1 MQVLWMRPGHPAELA
16 GTQEGP
22 GPAGGFC
29 WIDVERSE
37 ADWEA
42 RARHWLGGAL
52 HERHLTDSLNDQHP
66 PFYDGTDDYDMLI
79 ARSLDLASG
88 SEAPATR
95 PVALYLFAGG
105 LVSIRPSGDDVFQRL
120 HQRLLSGER
129 LAPESPAALLHLLLH
144 QIVDRLLEQRE
155 AVSEL
160 LAGWQERLLTPQGE
174 FTDWHPLMQLRAR
187 MRRLELTIETQLDA
201 LTAWREQTNLTI
213 DQSLAVRFNDL
224 GEHLQ
229 RVLRHASVVQ
239 TDIDGLVQIHF
250 SATSQRTNTTLQFLT
265 VVSVIFLPLNL
276 LAGIFGMNFEFLP
289 LIHVRWGV
297 WLVFGV
303 MLGLAL
309 GLFWWSRH
317 KRWIR

>member
-16 GTQEGP
+16 GAHEEP
-22 GPAGGFC
+22 KAEPGFC

-37 ADWEA
+37 DDWEP
-42 RARHWLGGAL
+42 RARHWLGSAL

-79 ARSLDLASG
+79 AGSLDATSG
-88 SEAPATR
+88 SDTPATR

-105 LVSIRPSGDDVFQRL
+105 LVSIRPRGDDIFQHL

-129 LAPESPAALLHLLLH
+129 RAPESPAALLHLLLH
-144 QIVDRLLEQRE
+144 QIVDRLLNQRE
-155 AVSEL
+155 AITEL
-160 LAGWQERLLTPQGE
+160 LARWQERLLTPQGS
-174 FTDWHPLMQLRAR
+174 FTDWHPLMQLRGR
-187 MRRLELTIETQLDA
+187 MRRLELVVETQIDA
-201 LTAWREQTNLTI
+201 LTAWREQTSLRL

-224 GEHLQ
+224 AEHLQ

-239 TDIDGLVQIHF
+239 TDIDALVQIHF
-250 SATSQRTNTTLQFLT
+250 SATSQRTNATLQFLT

-289 LIHVRWGV
+289 LIHDRWAV

-303 MLGLAL
+303 MLALAL
-309 GLFWWSRH
+309 GLLWWSQRRH
-317 KRWIR
+317 WIR